1 MKRLSAQD
9 HHALKALLQKKG
21 LLAKTPAENGSAA
34 NDPPPFWPVQSAV
47 ERLWLQ
53 ECVDGDRRVNGLGV
67 WVRFEQPYAL
77 TRITQALQALV
88 ERHETLRT
96 VYETRDD
103 QLVANVQPAATVVM
117 APAITTPDPT
127 ALTALLDTSSP
138 GLMHDHN
145 WHIHPVLEAS
155 GRCTG
160 LVWLMH
166 HAVCDWFGL
175 QVLAHEL
182 STLLQGGDLP
192 DDSPMQPRQVSAL
205 ERQRPASQTDTLRAY
220 WRTRLEGAPERFA
233 PPVMLAHT
241 PPSPDEPAC
250 DRFCVTIE
258 PDKAQALRTLC
269 RQLKTTPWFFLLT
282 VFVRLLQRLT
292 LNNELVIATTIAH
305 RDRPGTAGLA
315 GCLSD
320 LIPLRC
326 DPAPDAPFID
336 ALRHIQAAVSTDMA
350 HAGLG
355 LRQIMDAA
363 QPQRQ
368 PGRAPLTQIMFN
380 MLPPFA
386 APGITLT
393 PVPLPVPRTDLVL
406 EIAEHDTFSAVLECR
421 RSHFPA
427 GFAQTLARSWEH
439 DVNRALTAATP
450 GTHLVTPVAPPSG
463 VPVVAPGAPVTAA
476 AKAVITRAEP
486 ARLPVSRVID
496 LFTQQAR
503 HTPDATAL
511 IANGHTLSYTALLAK
526 VDLLAKQLNDH
537 PAFTTG
543 CRVAIWLPRSVE
555 LAVAVLACLKAGG
568 VMMLLDPAHP
578 EQRQRQILAAADPD
592 ILVAMPD
599 TGIPAHRTL
608 PVLHPPGIHERPP
621 AAHGQ
626 PPAQSDTTSDETRAA
641 NAYRSATTV
650 ARHAPDAAF
659 IAFTS
664 GSTGTPKGVVCTQHA
679 LINRLAWYAS
689 TFPPL
694 PDDVACLKT
703 SPGFVDSYAEMLGP
717 LCAGIPL
724 VIAPDDSATD
734 PVALSALLG
743 RYNVTRLVLVPTLLR
758 ALLAHGNVAGL
769 QSLRL
774 CACSGEPLDTS
785 LAQAFL
791 HAVPGCRL
799 INIYGSSEVTA
810 DATWADIAPPLGART
825 DIGNPLP
832 GVAVAVVDAAGHAV
846 PDGFPGELAISG
858 IGLADSYLDDPALTA
873 RRFQPLPA
881 FGGQRAFLSGDLAM
895 QSPGG
900 PLLLLGRRDRQLK
913 LEGVRIDAAEIES
926 ALAA

>member
-1 MKRLSAQD
+1 M
-9 HHALKALLQKKG
+9 
-21 LLAKTPAENGSAA
+21 
-34 NDPPPFWPVQSAV
+34 
-47 ERLWLQ
+47 
-53 ECVDGDRRVNGLGV
+53 
-67 WVRFEQPYAL
+67 
-77 TRITQALQALV
+77 
-88 ERHETLRT
+88 
-96 VYETRDD
+96 
-103 QLVANVQPAATVVM
+103 
-117 APAITTPDPT
+117 
-127 ALTALLDTSSP
+127 
-138 GLMHDHN
+138 
-145 WHIHPVLEAS
+145 
-155 GRCTG
+155 
-160 LVWLMH
+160 
-166 HAVCDWFGL
+166 
-175 QVLAHEL
+175 
-182 STLLQGGDLP
+182 
-192 DDSPMQPRQVSAL
+192 
-205 ERQRPASQTDTLRAY
+205 
-220 WRTRLEGAPERFA
+220 
-233 PPVMLAHT
+233 
-241 PPSPDEPAC
+241 
-250 DRFCVTIE
+250 
-258 PDKAQALRTLC
+258 RTLC

-543 CRVAIWLPRSVE
+543 CRVAIWLPRSIE
-555 LAVAVLACLKAGG
+555 LVVAVLACLKAGG

-592 ILVAMPD
+592 ILVAMSD
-599 TGIPAHRTL
+599 TDVPAPRTL
-608 PVLHPPGIHERPP
+608 PVLHPPGIREQQP

-626 PPAQSDTTSDETRAA
+626 PPAQSGPTSDKAHPA
-641 NAYRSATTV
+641 SAHPSAMTV

-664 GSTGTPKGVVCTQHA
+664 GSTGTPKG
-679 LINRLAWYAS
+679 S
-689 TFPPL
+689 
-694 PDDVACLKT
+694 
-703 SPGFVDSYAEMLGP
+703 
-717 LCAGIPL
+717 
-724 VIAPDDSATD
+724 SAHNT
-734 PVALSALLG
+734 P
-743 RYNVTRLVLVPTLLR
+743 
-758 ALLAHGNVAGL
+758 
-769 QSLRL
+769 
-774 CACSGEPLDTS
+774 
-785 LAQAFL
+785 
-791 HAVPGCRL
+791 
-799 INIYGSSEVTA
+799 
-810 DATWADIAPPLGART
+810 
-825 DIGNPLP
+825 
-832 GVAVAVVDAAGHAV
+832 
-846 PDGFPGELAISG
+846 
-858 IGLADSYLDDPALTA
+858 
-873 RRFQPLPA
+873 
-881 FGGQRAFLSGDLAM
+881 
-895 QSPGG
+895 
-900 PLLLLGRRDRQLK
+900 
-913 LEGVRIDAAEIES
+913 
-926 ALAA
+926 